1 MEERKKRDWNRKNWK
16 PQYIKGH
23 PTKKQRINWKI
34 YREKNREKIRERD
47 RQTRGFKPRVPKYSF
62 AEHHEFAIHTGI
74 ETSREWKEV
83 YQLGWMPDGIYSDP
97 CTIFG
102 NPTSKNYIKPS

>member
-34 YREKNREKIRERD
+34 YRVKNREKIRERD

-102 NPTSKNYIKPS
+102 NPISKNYIKPS